1 MLAYI
6 DRFHQ
11 HAIKHNLSAAAI
23 LLWQVLYFRMVS
35 ENQFARL
42 QQDTAALMQLL
53 QITRQGLIGVRKSL
67 ERAGLLAVEQD
78 ESQKLWYTLQL
89 DGQPLQPV
97 AQQAGKAAEESGHEG
112 AEPAMEQ
119 VAAPQSD
126 AAVTADSRQQAER
139 EADATAYNAVH
150 DEQTNSQTILPMQPV
165 VRKNL
170 LSAGNDGTAAAA
182 LQVEMQKAKS
192 LALQNSIAS
201 ERGTSVQ
208 PIHFADKPAPA
219 GDIVMGR
226 AYSVYIK
233 AFCSR
238 YDDSSLQ
245 SSLTSWL
252 QQREQNGW
260 TLTLWG
266 LEELLR
272 KLVQLAAG
280 QAETM
285 VAIVKQSIKRRWKGF
300 HALKVQSRPCG
311 EKLLQLEEKERRA
324 YEKAHPKQPA
334 IVRKLFGM
342 GEASD
347 EDLSFLEE

>member
-11 HAIKHNLSAAAI
+11 YAIKHNLSAAAI

-126 AAVTADSRQQAER
+126 AAFTADSRQQAEG
-139 EADATAYNAVH
+139 ATAYNAVH

-182 LQVEMQKAKS
+182 LQVEMQKAEGLTLPYAVS
-192 LALQNSIAS
+192 G
-201 ERGTSVQ
+201 ERRSPVQ
-208 PIHFADKPAPA
+208 PIRFADKPAPA

-226 AYSVYIK
+226 AYPVYIK

-238 YDDSSLQ
+238 YNDSSLQ

>member
-1 MLAYI
+1 
-6 DRFHQ
+6 
-11 HAIKHNLSAAAI
+11 
-23 LLWQVLYFRMVS
+23 
-35 ENQFARL
+35 
-42 QQDTAALMQLL
+42 
-53 QITRQGLIGVRKSL
+53 
-67 ERAGLLAVEQD
+67 
-78 ESQKLWYTLQL
+78 
-89 DGQPLQPV
+89 
-97 AQQAGKAAEESGHEG
+97 
-112 AEPAMEQ
+112 
-119 VAAPQSD
+119 
-126 AAVTADSRQQAER
+126 
-139 EADATAYNAVH
+139 
-150 DEQTNSQTILPMQPV
+150 
-165 VRKNL
+165 
-170 LSAGNDGTAAAA
+170 
-182 LQVEMQKAKS
+182 
-192 LALQNSIAS
+192 
-201 ERGTSVQ
+201 
-208 PIHFADKPAPA
+208 
-219 GDIVMGR
+219 MGR

-238 YDDSSLQ
+238 YNDSSLQ